1 MTSWL
6 RCRIAA
12 LLLVLLSVSPL
23 GAQAQERPYVDPLL
37 RLAVQPEPARR
48 PLLQLVPGATA
59 DSTMARYLLLT
70 EPYAGAEPHIGVF
83 VRLGSAGERALHRHR
98 GLIGTRAASWVTARV
113 PYSSLPA
120 LLREPGVRAVYA
132 APTALPTNDL
142 GGADIRVSEVRTRV
156 GHDFVGITG
165 RGVVVGIID
174 TGLDLKH
181 ADFIDAVS
189 GLTRVHRLWDQTES
203 GTPPTGF
210 GYGNECTGQQI
221 DAGTC
226 PQVDTHGHGT
236 HVTGTA
242 AGSGRATG
250 GSQSAYQF
258 TGVAPEATL
267 VIVKTNFS
275 FDGVVDGI
283 SYIFSVASQL
293 GQPAV
298 VNMSL
303 GSDYGP
309 HDGTRP
315 WELMLDDLSGPGHIN
330 VASAGNSG
338 SSPVRIDGGHSDR
351 THIMGT
357 VASGEELEHQLEV
370 WNASY
375 IFVDLWYNGS
385 DTLTFTLEGPSD
397 TVSATTG
404 DGTVVSPSGRAQI
417 SAPGERDAVN
427 GDREAFV
434 EILDSDVATYR
445 LRVRGV
451 NSAGVEPYHGWLV
464 DGIAEFRTHFS
475 NSHLVLTPGTAT
487 RAIEVAAYTTRESWV
502 SIDGNTYSF
511 GGSRSELGQIT
522 AWSSVGPRRDG
533 VLKPEIAA
541 PGSAIASSASAEVDE
556 AFIALTLPDG
566 VHSIKQGTSMS
577 SPHAAGAVA
586 LFLQANPD
594 LTPEDIVA
602 VLQATG
608 REDYFSRESYADD
621 AGTVGLP
628 NHTWGHGKLDVLA
641 GLQQIVGTAA
651 ALAVA
656 ATADEPPL
664 ERIPRQ
670 AQSVELLR
678 FDLTTGPEF
687 VQVTDLRLTP
697 EGSLDFAG
705 LAVHLYVE
713 PFHVRLLPDGAGG
726 FELEESFILD
736 LQSTS
741 EAWVVADFV
750 HGGDFGDEGRLNLTA
765 LEAEGGLSG
774 TPISPTGLPVA
785 GWLRRLARGAVA
797 LQLAPSGS
805 PQPAPGTVLPGMAVP
820 LIQLYGTTDSVE
832 PLRMDDIALR
842 SSIADPELRLY
853 VVQYEPGEPP
863 VFPGVAGDTI
873 YRSEPFVSEWTGS
886 VFTDTALALS
896 LPVGAWSYE
905 IGALLSPAAG
915 HGSQVQLKL
924 DPDSVCILGVISG
937 DSAQQLTS
945 PDSLLA
951 GRGGINLLESDEA
964 FGLSANPVRGQ
975 RVVFTFGTRPR
986 AVSVFNFAGERVRL
1000 FRDADIEGL
1009 EGGPAR
1015 IVWEPIE
1022 NDRGSELANG
1032 VYLLVIEHADGRVE
1046 RQRLMILRGRR

>member
-1 MTSWL
+1 VTSWL

-250 GSQSAYQF
+250 GSQPAYQF

>member
-12 LLLVLLSVSPL
+12 LLLGLLSVSPL
-23 GAQAQERPYVDPLL
+23 GAQERPYVDPLL

-48 PLLQLVPGATA
+48 PLLQLAPGATA

-70 EPYAGAEPHIGVF
+70 EPYPGAEPHIGVF
-83 VRLGSAGERALHRHR
+83 VQLGSAGERALRR
-98 GLIGTRAASWVTARV
+98 QGGLIGTRAAGWVTARV
-113 PYSSLPA
+113 PYSSLAA

-142 GGADIRVSEVRTRV
+142 GGADIRVSDVRTRV
-156 GHDFVGITG
+156 GHDFVGFTG

-174 TGLDLKH
+174 TGLDLNH
-181 ADFIDAVS
+181 ADFIDAIS

-203 GTPPTGF
+203 GTPPSGF
-210 GYGNECTGQQI
+210 SYGNECTGEQI
-221 DAGTC
+221 DAGAC
-226 PQVDTHGHGT
+226 PQTDSHGHGT

-250 GSQSAYQF
+250 RDQPAYQF

-275 FDGVVDGI
+275 FDAVVDGI

-315 WELMLDDLSGPGHIN
+315 SELMMNALSGPGRIL
-330 VASAGNSG
+330 VSSAGNSG
-338 SSPVRIDGGHSDR
+338 SNPVRIEGGHGDR
-351 THIMGT
+351 IHVMGT
-357 VASGEELEHQLEV
+357 VATGEALEHELD
-370 WNASY
+370 ARSTTY
-375 IFVDLWYNGS
+375 IFVDLWYSGD
-385 DTLTFTLEGPSD
+385 DTLSFTLEGPSE
-397 TVSATTG
+397 TISATTG
-404 DGTVVSPSGRAQI
+404 DGTVASPSGHMRI
-417 SAPGERDAVN
+417 SVPGETDATN
-427 GDREAFV
+427 GDREAIV
-434 EILDSDVATYR
+434 EVLDSEIATYL

-451 NSAGVEPYHGWLV
+451 NCEDMEPYHGWLV
-464 DGIAEFRTHFS
+464 SGDAEFTANFS
-475 NSHLVLTPGTAT
+475 NSHLVGTPGTAT
-487 RAIEVAAYTTRESWV
+487 RAIAVGAYTTRESWV
-502 SIDGNTYSF
+502 ALDGNVHTF
-511 GGSRSELGQIT
+511 LSRSETGQIT
-522 AWSSVGPRRDG
+522 WFSSVGPRRDG

-541 PGSAIASSASAEVDE
+541 PGSGIASSISRDSYVK
-556 AFIALTLPDG
+556 IALTMPDG
-566 VHSIKQGTSMS
+566 VHTIKQGTSMS
-577 SPHAAGAVA
+577 SPHTAGAVA
-586 LFLQANPD
+586 LFLQADPD

-602 VLQATG
+602 VFQATG
-608 REDYFSRESYADD
+608 REDDFSRESYADD

-628 NHTWGHGKLDVLA
+628 NHTWGYGKLDVLA
-641 GLQQIVGTAA
+641 GLQQIVGTGAV
-651 ALAVA
+651 LAVA
-656 ATADEPPL
+656 ATAEEPPQ

-678 FDLTTGPEF
+678 FNLTTGPDF

-697 EGSLDFAG
+697 EGSLDFVG
-705 LAVHLYVE
+705 LCQRLEVQ
-713 PFHVRLLPDGAGG
+713 PFGVQFIPDGTGG
-726 FELEESFILD
+726 FGLSDPFMVHPLA
-736 LQSTS
+736 TS

-750 HGGDFGDEGRLNLTA
+750 HGGEFGDEGRLNLTA
-765 LEAEGGLSG
+765 LQAQGGLSG
-774 TPISPTGLPVA
+774 VSITPTGLPVA
-785 GWLRRLARGAVA
+785 GWLRQLARGAVA
-797 LQLAPSGS
+797 LQLEPSGS

-832 PLRMDDIALR
+832 PLRMDDIALH
-842 SSIADPELRLY
+842 SFIADPELRVY
-853 VVQYEPGEPP
+853 VVEYEPGDPP
-863 VFPGVAGDTI
+863 AFPGAPRDTVF
-873 YRSEPFVSEWTGS
+873 RSVRFTSEWTGT
-886 VFTDTALALS
+886 VFTDTAFALS

-905 IGALLSPAAG
+905 IGALLSPTAG

-924 DPDSVCILGVISG
+924 DPDSVRILGVISG
-937 DSAQQLTS
+937 DLAQRLTS

-964 FGLSANPVRGQ
+964 FGLSSNPVRGQ

-1000 FRDADIEGL
+1000 FRDAEIEGL

-1015 IVWEPIE
+1015 VVWEPLA
-1022 NDRGSELANG
+1022 NDRGNRLANG
-1032 VYLLVIEHADGRVE
+1032 VYLLVIEHADGRVQ
-1046 RQRLMILRGRR
+1046 RHRLMILRGPG